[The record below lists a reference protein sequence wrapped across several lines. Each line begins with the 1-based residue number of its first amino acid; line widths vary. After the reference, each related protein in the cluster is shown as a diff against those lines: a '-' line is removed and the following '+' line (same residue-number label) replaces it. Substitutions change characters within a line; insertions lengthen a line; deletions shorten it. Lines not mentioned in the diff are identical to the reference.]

1 MLLVAS
7 ALSLP
12 ILASAAGN
20 PVKVGDVLGRDL
32 SVFGFGSL
40 GHVGVLA
47 GSNNVVQVMKATPY
61 VNVVQYV
68 SVAGFKVD
76 TYWGSRAR
84 SVFTASTTTLTTLA
98 NQQRPHVQYDLYS
111 STPNPAVYSCLTL
124 NSSGGCA
131 SYGWKKGS
139 FRCDAFVKW
148 LYSKTGNGSLG
159 GSTPKGT
166 YNSTLL
172 TITR

>member
-40 GHVGVLA
+40 GHVGLLA

-76 TYWGSRAR
+76 TYWGLVLA
-84 SVFTASTTTLTTLA
+84 VF
-98 NQQRPHVQYDLYS
+98 
-111 STPNPAVYSCLTL
+111 
-124 NSSGGCA
+124 
-131 SYGWKKGS
+131 
-139 FRCDAFVKW
+139 
-148 LYSKTGNGSLG
+148 
-159 GSTPKGT
+159 
-166 YNSTLL
+166 LL
-172 TITR
+172 HRRQL